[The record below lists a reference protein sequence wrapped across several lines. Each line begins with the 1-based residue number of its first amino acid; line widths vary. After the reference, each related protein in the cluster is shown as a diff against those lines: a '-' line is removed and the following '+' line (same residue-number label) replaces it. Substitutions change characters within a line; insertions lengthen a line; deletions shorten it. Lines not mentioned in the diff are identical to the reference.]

1 MTKFKKPDDYFRNGP
16 IEIARFGKETI
27 FRSNWEKEEF
37 EKFQDALVSKLPEI
51 KIEINALVSDISEK
65 VRKHQPLDLLHRAY
79 FEMMILHT
87 NIDGEFKETKESVQ
101 SVLSLEYIQNLVAA
115 IDQDYSEKEELSD
128 KEWADL
134 SKNIIKLY
142 DKIIFEY
149 FLSESAWQR
158 RNESISNEEDE
169 FRYEAQMHWTNV
181 RGERYP
187 VHEELHLK
195 DLLLC
200 HSESLE
206 QTFRITA
213 DFLISE
219 VSKIF
224 QSLMFGAFEA
234 GEWLREIRDGF
245 SKELEQRKKE
255 IGTQSETKYS
265 LERLEEYLRKNQ
277 LAGRIE
283 EAMGRV
289 YELDLFDLG
298 KVTNLPNSFLEHL
311 SWKPGEDA
319 EFFAEGEFKGWPLR
333 ITPISR
339 RPFLKIDDR
348 FYCFSLYALF
358 DHFYRTIQRT
368 VIQQCPDQQLLWMNR
383 QKENT
388 ELLPFVYLKRL
399 LPGCLERKQI
409 YYKWYPKKNHAK
421 KHWCETDGF
430 VQFGDHLII
439 IEVKAGAFTYTS
451 PANDFGAYVKSIEN
465 LLLRP
470 SDQGARFLDYINRS
484 EKANLYDKD
493 KKLVETLERK
503 SIRKVTICA
512 LTIDPFTEIASQI
525 QHLKGIG
532 IDVGTVPTWSV
543 SLDDLRVCSE
553 LFPNPLIFLHYL
565 ENRIEASKNPNVNTN
580 DEMDHIGLY
589 FEHNNYSLHTDILKG
604 ESDAQIGWSGYREK
618 INRYYSE
625 RLHKPDLK
633 PAFSQEIPI
642 FLKAIID
649 YCSKNPK
656 RFVELVC
663 FLLDGS
669 QECRLQ
675 ISDGI
680 ANSLTRQPLVK
691 RARYYSTTGEYRIS
705 IACWQ
710 PFLFY
715 PKRSL
720 FREFAKTQM
729 FCHNESDR
737 IILELYFDEDN
748 KIRHLQ
754 WENLSESEILP
765 SEENKL
771 RELARQLKKRRLD
784 QYVRKHGKIGRNT
797 KCPCGSGKKY
807 KKCCGN

>member
-1 MTKFKKPDDYFRNGP
+1 M
-16 IEIARFGKETI
+16 ARFGKETI
-27 FRSNWEKEEF
+27 IRSNWEEEEF
-37 EKFQDALVSKLPEI
+37 EKIQDILVSKLPEI
-51 KIEINALVSDISEK
+51 KMEINALVLDISNR
-65 VRKHQPLDLLHRAY
+65 VRKHQPLDLLLRAY

-87 NIDGEFKETKESVQ
+87 NFDGEFKETKESFQ

-115 IDQDYSEKEELSD
+115 IDQDCREKEELSD
-128 KEWADL
+128 QEWAVL

-158 RNESISNEEDE
+158 RIESISNEEDK

-195 DLLLC
+195 DLLVC

-206 QTFRITA
+206 QTFGITA

-219 VSKIF
+219 ISKIF
-224 QSLMFGAFEA
+224 QSLTCGYFEA
-234 GEWLREIRDGF
+234 GEQLIKIQKEF
-245 SKELEQRKKE
+245 SKEFKQRKKK
-255 IGTQSETKYS
+255 SDAPRETIDYF
-265 LERLEEYLRKNQ
+265 EEYLDKNE
-277 LAGRIE
+277 LAGRFG

-289 YELDLFDLG
+289 YGLDLFDLG
-298 KVTNLPNSFLEHL
+298 KVTKLPSTFLEL
-311 SWKPGEDA
+311 LAWKPGEDT
-319 EFFAEGEFKGWPLR
+319 EFLAEGDLMGWPLR
-333 ITPISR
+333 ITPISK

-348 FYCFSLYALF
+348 FYCFSSYALF

-368 VIQQCPDQQLLWMNR
+368 VIQQCPDQKVLWMNR

-388 ELLPFVYLKRL
+388 EVLPFIYLRRL
-399 LPGCLERKQI
+399 LPDCLEQRQI
-409 YYKWYPKKNHAK
+409 YYKWYPKENSEK

-430 VQFGDHLII
+430 VQFGNHLII

-470 SDQGARFLDYINRS
+470 SDQGARFLDYINRA

-503 SIRKVTICA
+503 KIRKVTICA

-532 IDVGTVPTWSV
+532 IDVGTAPTWSV

-589 FEHNNYSLHTDILKG
+589 FEHTNYSLYTDKLKG
-604 ESDAQIGWSGYREK
+604 KSNTHIMFKGYREK
-618 INRYYSE
+618 INSYYSE
-625 RLHKPDLK
+625 RLYSPDLAPPFFPK
-633 PAFSQEIPI
+633 IPTYI
-642 FLKAIID
+642 KAIID

-656 RFVELVC
+656 PFVELVC
-663 FLLDGS
+663 FLLDAS
-669 QECRLQ
+669 QDCKNQ
-675 ISDGI
+675 ISEGI
-680 ANSLTRQPLVK
+680 GDALKRQFPGKQIYVW
-691 RARYYSTTGEYRIS
+691 TTGEYRIS

-710 PFLFY
+710 PFQFN
-715 PKRSL
+715 PKRSS
-720 FREFAKTQM
+720 FREFAKTEI

-737 IILELYFDEDN
+737 KILELYFDGEN
-748 KIRHLQ
+748 KIINLQ

-765 SEENKL
+765 GEKNKF

-784 QYVRKHGKIGRNT
+784 QHIRNHGKIGRNT

-807 KKCCGN
+807 KKCCGS

>member
-1 MTKFKKPDDYFRNGP
+1 MTKFKKPDDYFRRGP

-37 EKFQDALVSKLPEI
+37 EKFQNALVSKLPEI
-51 KIEINALVSDISEK
+51 KIEINALVSDISER
-65 VRKHQPLDLLHRAY
+65 VRKHKPLDLLLRAY

-101 SVLSLEYIQNLVAA
+101 SVLSLEYIQNLVAT

-128 KEWADL
+128 QEWVDL

-149 FLSESAWQR
+149 FLSESTWQR
-158 RNESISNEEDE
+158 RNERISNEEVK

-200 HSESLE
+200 HSDSLE
-206 QTFRITA
+206 QTFGITA

-224 QSLMFGAFEA
+224 QSLMFGYFEA
-234 GEWLREIRDGF
+234 VEQLIKIQEEF
-245 SKELEQRKKE
+245 SKEFKQRMKKSDAPRE
-255 IGTQSETKYS
+255 NIDYFG
-265 LERLEEYLRKNQ
+265 EYIDKNEP
-277 LAGRIE
+277 ADRYG
-283 EAMGRV
+283 EAMGLI
-289 YELDLFDLG
+289 YGLDLFDLA

-368 VIQQCPDQQLLWMNR
+368 VIQQCPDQKVLWMNR

-388 ELLPFVYLKRL
+388 ELLPFRYLRRL
-399 LPGCLERKQI
+399 LPGCLAQRQI
-409 YYKWYPKKNHAK
+409 YYKWYPKKNSAK
-421 KHWCETDGF
+421 KQWCETDGF

-470 SDQGARFLDYINRS
+470 SDQGARFLDYINRA

-532 IDVGTVPTWSV
+532 IDVGTAPTWSV

-589 FEHNNYSLHTDILKG
+589 FENNNYSLYTDNLKG
-604 ESDAQIGWSGYREK
+604 KSDAKISWRGYRDK
-618 INRYYSE
+618 INSYYSE
-625 RLHKPDLK
+625 RLYNPDLVPPFFPK
-633 PAFSQEIPI
+633 VPTFI
-642 FLKAIID
+642 KAIFD

-663 FLLDGS
+663 FLLDAS
-669 QECRLQ
+669 QDCKNQ
-675 ISDGI
+675 ISAGI
-680 ANSLTRQPLVK
+680 ANALTRQPLVK
-691 RARYYSTTGEYRIS
+691 RACYHSTTGEYRIS

-710 PFLFY
+710 PILFK

-729 FCHNESDR
+729 FCHDESDR
-737 IILELYFDEDN
+737 KILELYFDGEN
-748 KIRHLQ
+748 KIINLQ
-754 WENLSESEILP
+754 WDNLLESEILP
-765 SEENKL
+765 SEGNKL

-784 QYVRKHGKIGRNT
+784 HYVRNHGKIGRNT
-797 KCPCGSGKKY
+797 ACPCGSGEKY